1 MDTNDKPTAPGG
13 SVIDLAPISSACRDL
28 LAWYDRQLA
37 GEQPE
42 VTELERIV
50 AAMKALPVLPG
61 RLGRDIDLVITGGD
75 SGSPGETVGAIERLR
90 LVASHN
96 PPIPSSPPTPKRRDR
111 ERRTRRQRPARHEQ
125 EPLPGFGAPSKEAP
139 QWPSS

>member
-1 MDTNDKPTAPGG
+1 MDTNDEPTAVGG

-28 LAWYDRQLA
+28 VAWYDRQLA
-37 GEQPE
+37 GEQPK

-75 SGSPGETVGAIERLR
+75 SSSPGDTVGAIERLR

-96 PPIPSSPPTPKRRDR
+96 PPPRSSPPTPKSRDR
-111 ERRTRRQRPARHEQ
+111 ERRTRRQRSARHRQ
-125 EPLPGFGAPSKEAP
+125 EPLPGFDAPSKEAP
-139 QWPSS
+139 QWRTS

>member
-1 MDTNDKPTAPGG
+1 MDTNDEPTAPGG

-28 LAWYDRQLA
+28 VAWYDRQLA
-37 GEQPE
+37 GEQPK
-42 VTELERIV
+42 VTELENIV
-50 AAMKALPVLPG
+50 TAMKALPALPG

-75 SGSPGETVGAIERLR
+75 ASSPGETVGAIERLR

-96 PPIPSSPPTPKRRDR
+96 PPPPTPAPRPKPRDR

-125 EPLPGFGAPSKEAP
+125 EPLPGFDGPSEEAL

>member
-1 MDTNDKPTAPGG
+1 MDTNDEPTAVGG

-28 LAWYDRQLA
+28 VAWYDRQLA
-37 GEQPE
+37 GEQPK

-75 SGSPGETVGAIERLR
+75 SSSPGDTVGAIERLR
-90 LVASHN
+90 FVASHN
-96 PPIPSSPPTPKRRDR
+96 PPPPPSPPTPKPRGR

-125 EPLPGFGAPSKEAP
+125 EPLPGFDSPPREAP